1 MVDMSLKVAGFNPPR
16 NDEEARQRR
25 LMAFRI
31 IPDDPVDAD
40 IDLIDGGDARDGLF
54 DDTLVGGTAST
65 TFTNT
70 VLGGTASSLS

>member
-31 IPDDPVDAD
+31 IPDDPVDPD
-40 IDLIDGGDARDGLF
+40 IDLIDGGDARDLF